1 MSKTLLFWVFFGKA
15 TFLSTFLSTLL
26 SKFFNNDLFW
36 VTFLSKFT
44 FLSPFLS
51 IFEKNYFFEH
61 FFEHSFGSFF
71 GVWVFFWAL
80 FWAGS
85 TWALFWVL
93 FWALFWAMTS
103 WALFWVLFWVDF
115 WGSKAYET
123 FMNLPHQVSCL
134 GDHRNL
140 FLTGGWLCLQWCR
153 ELYGTP
159 WVLKRTQLG
168 IRWQLWTLVVV
179 SNMKA
184 KYILKCAN
192 SLWRFGCLLQFQCTP
207 SSTFSMW
214 STQRMWRTGRYH
226 RFFYQICFHS
236 PALVECSLSCCLYW
250 SWMRDNK
257 NNFQYL
263 WYM

>member
-15 TFLSTFLSTLL
+15 TFLSTLL

-123 FMNLPHQVSCL
+123 FMPPPTPPPPIIGFMRNFTTITYLCCSLLCISSFDRTFLHQPHSIWKSHVFSNTIWPLSLSSDFGTRSCTHT
-134 GDHRNL
+134 DTASYA
-140 FLTGGWLCLQWCR
+140 FLSISDSNAKIRFPGRWLL
-153 ELYGTP
+153 
-159 WVLKRTQLG
+159 
-168 IRWQLWTLVVV
+168 
-179 SNMKA
+179 
-184 KYILKCAN
+184 
-192 SLWRFGCLLQFQCTP
+192 
-207 SSTFSMW
+207 
-214 STQRMWRTGRYH
+214 
-226 RFFYQICFHS
+226 
-236 PALVECSLSCCLYW
+236 LVE
-250 SWMRDNK
+250 NV
-257 NNFQYL
+257 F
-263 WYM
+263 

>member
-1 MSKTLLFWVFFGKA
+1 MFTDQSGGGGG
-15 TFLSTFLSTLL
+15 TFPRQRRCCSWWWRDICNGCSTFLQSSLL
-26 SKFFNNDLFW
+26 SALSLSSSSPVWLASQSDLLGLDEQRNLCLTKW
-36 VTFLSKFT
+36 S
-44 FLSPFLS
+44 
-51 IFEKNYFFEH
+51 
-61 FFEHSFGSFF
+61 
-71 GVWVFFWAL
+71 
-80 FWAGS
+80 
-85 TWALFWVL
+85 
-93 FWALFWAMTS
+93 
-103 WALFWVLFWVDF
+103 
-115 WGSKAYET
+115 AYIDDHR
-123 FMNLPHQVSCL
+123 NLPHKVSCL
-134 GDHRNL
+134 DDHRNL

-153 ELYGTP
+153 ELCGTP
-159 WVLKRTQLG
+159 WVLKRIQLG
-168 IRWQLWTLVVV
+168 MRWQLWTLVVG

-184 KYILKCAN
+184 KYILECAN

-236 PALVECSLSCCLYW
+236 PALLVECSLSCCLYW